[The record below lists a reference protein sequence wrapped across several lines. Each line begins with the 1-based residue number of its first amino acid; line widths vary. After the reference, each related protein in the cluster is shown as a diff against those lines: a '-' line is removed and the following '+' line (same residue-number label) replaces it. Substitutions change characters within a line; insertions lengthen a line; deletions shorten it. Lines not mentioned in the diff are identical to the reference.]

1 MGGGGGMVATALIVG
16 CDGVL
21 VHKARGKKDTAR
33 RAAHAAAWHEACASV
48 GLLWRDGDFERL
60 AGMPSADAFALLATE
75 QRVAVDAAAA
85 SKTKAQAQK
94 RLSSGEPYAPAVAF
108 TRDAAAAGALVA
120 LAANVRRDHAAAVL
134 AKTGLAQ
141 VVRAV
146 VASDSAPDAPG
157 RLAAA
162 AAALSTPLAACH
174 VLAADDDTLAAAL
187 QAGCAGV
194 TDARAMPGYAE
205 AAAALT
211 GPPLPP
217 PPPRLRGVVKSYM
230 VKNQYGFITPEL
242 PGPDVYVHFLDICRG
257 GSRELAVGERVE
269 YWVEERDG
277 GKLKAR
283 KVTAEGQA
291 PWGDKKKKK
300 KKSNGKAAGGADG
313 KALGAAAAAQ
323 RTGNAAPM
331 AASSGSD
338 SDGSEGMDTDE

>member
-1 MGGGGGMVATALIVG
+1 MAATALIVG

-21 VHKARGKKDTAR
+21 VHKARGQKDTAR

-48 GLLWRDGDFERL
+48 GLLWRSGDFERL

-75 QRVAVDAAAA
+75 QGVAMDAAAA
-85 SKTKAQAQK
+85 VKAKAQAQK

-146 VASDSAPDAPG
+146 AARDTADDATG
-157 RLAAA
+157 RLLAA
-162 AAALSTPLAACH
+162 AAALSAPLSSCH
-174 VLAADDDTLAAAL
+174 VLAGDDETLAAAL
-187 QAGCAGV
+187 QAGCAGM
-194 TDARAMPGYAE
+194 TDARGMPGYAQ

-230 VKNQYGFITPEL
+230 AKNQYGFITPDV

-269 YWVEERDG
+269 FWVEERDG

-300 KKSNGKAAGGADG
+300 KKKKAGAAAGGQDRR
-313 KALGAAAAAQ
+313 ALGAAAAAQ
-323 RTGNAAPM
+323 RTGNAGAAPM
-331 AASSGSD
+331 AADEASSGSD
-338 SDGSEGMDTDE
+338 SDGSEGMDTDT

>member
-1 MGGGGGMVATALIVG
+1 MVATALLVG

-48 GLLWRDGDFERL
+48 GLVWRDGDFERL
-60 AGMPSADAFALLATE
+60 AGMPSAEAFALLASE
-75 QRVAVDAAAA
+75 QGVAVDAAAA

-146 VASDSAPDAPG
+146 AASDTAPDAPG
-157 RLAAA
+157 RLVAA
-162 AAALSTPLAACH
+162 AAALSTPLASCH

-187 QAGCAGV
+187 HAGCAGV

-230 VKNQYGFITPEL
+230 VKNQYGFITPDV

-257 GSRELAVGERVE
+257 GSRELSVGERVE

-300 KKSNGKAAGGADG
+300 KKSKAGATAAEG
-313 KALGAAAAAQ
+313 RALGAAAAAQ
-323 RTGNAAPM
+323 RTGNAAAAPM
-331 AASSGSD
+331 AASSGSE
-338 SDGSEGMDTDE
+338 SDGSEGMETDE